1 MNSVKK
7 KTSSSPK
14 DQNKLTLKEY
24 QEKVHQWI
32 TGYGVRYFNELTNM
46 VILMEEVG
54 ELARLMARTYGEQ
67 SFRKKDASKNIP
79 DELADIFFVL
89 TCLANQMNIS
99 LEDTLI
105 KNLNKKTKRDRKR
118 HLNNK
123 KLKVE

>member
-1 MNSVKK
+1 MSSVKK
-7 KTSSSPK
+7 KTSHSLK
-14 DQNKLTLKEY
+14 GQNNLTLKEY

-32 TGYGVRYFNELTNM
+32 TAYGVRYFNELTNT

-54 ELARLMARTYGEQ
+54 ELARLMARTFGEQ

-99 LEDTLI
+99 LEDALL
-105 KNLNKKTKRDRKR
+105 KNLNKKTKRDRNR
-118 HLNNK
+118 HLKNK